1 MQVILKATTACNAS
15 CRYCSAVPDV
25 EGGFRLRANELG
37 PLFEAFRPWL
47 AADAARKLSFVWHGG
62 EPLLPGLDFFRRAA
76 GEQERV
82 FGEHRARV
90 SNRLQSNLTLLDDAW
105 VEFLRGFVKSIGT
118 SFDLVE
124 GVRTTKNGGPVTAR
138 WVEAVTACREAGIP
152 VGVVY
157 VVHKGSLPRARDL
170 YHFFRNLDER
180 GRVRFNP
187 LYPEGR
193 AAAGGADDLAITAEE
208 YGDFL
213 VEIARLWWDDGRS
226 TSVLPLRE
234 WHDAW
239 RGGGRL
245 SCDSSGSCQERLL
258 GVGPDG
264 SVWGCGRFIDHGDEA
279 WRLGNVFRDDLE
291 TLLAHPARARLANR
305 SEALRAN
312 GCAGCAWFAVCHGG
326 CPMLAQLVRGDA
338 MRKTPFC
345 EGRKK
350 VYRFFEER
358 LGPLGGAR

>member
-25 EGGFRLRANELG
+25 NGGFRLKAHELG
-37 PLFEAFRPWL
+37 PLFETFRPWL
-47 AADAARKLSFVWHGG
+47 AADPARTLSFVWHGG
-62 EPLLPGLDFFRRAA
+62 EPLLPGLAFFRRAA
-76 GEQERV
+76 DEQSRV
-82 FGEHRARV
+82 FGPDANRV
-90 SNRLQSNLTLLDDAW
+90 ANRLQSNLTLLDEAW
-105 VEFLRGFVKSIGT
+105 VAFLKGFVKSIGT

-124 GVRTTKNGGPVTAR
+124 GVRTTKHGGSVAGR
-138 WVEAVTACREAGIP
+138 WIEAVTACRQAGIP

-157 VVHKGSLPRARDL
+157 VVHRGSLARAGDL
-170 YHFFRNLDER
+170 YRFFRNLDER

-193 AAAGGADDLAITAEE
+193 AATGRTDDLAITAEE

-213 VEIARLWWDDGRS
+213 VEVARLWWDDGR
-226 TSVLPLRE
+226 TAAVLPLKE

-245 SCDSSGSCQERLL
+245 SCDSSGSCQERFL

-264 SVWGCGRFIDHGDEA
+264 SAWGCGRFVDHGDGA

-291 TLLAHPARARLANR
+291 TILSHPARTRLVSR
-305 SEALRAN
+305 DDGLRED
-312 GCAGCAWFAVCHGG
+312 GCAGCPYFAVCHGG
-326 CPMLAQLVRGDA
+326 CPMMAQLVHGDA
-338 MRKTPFC
+338 LRKTPFC

-358 LGPLGGAR
+358 LGPPERA